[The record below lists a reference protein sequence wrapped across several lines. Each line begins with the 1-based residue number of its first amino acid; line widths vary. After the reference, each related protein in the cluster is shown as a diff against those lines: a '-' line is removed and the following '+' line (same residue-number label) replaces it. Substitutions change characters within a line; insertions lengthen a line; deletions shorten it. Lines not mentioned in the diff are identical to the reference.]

1 MYQKWYNN
9 TMIRNEENKLD
20 VIFFKLHSGKE
31 PVREWLKE
39 REKPDRL
46 IIGTDIKTVQY
57 GFPIGMPL
65 VRPMGDGLYEV
76 RSDLS
81 NKRISRVFFCVENEQ
96 VILLHGFI
104 KKSQKTPDNE
114 LDIARKRYKMLKGG

>member
-1 MYQKWYNN
+1 
-9 TMIRNEENKLD
+9 MIRNEENKLE
-20 VIFFKLHSGKE
+20 VIFFKLLSGKE

-39 REKPDRL
+39 LEKSDRL

-57 GFPIGMPL
+57 GFPLGMPL

-81 NKRISRVFFCVENEQ
+81 SKRISRVFFSVENEQ

-104 KKSQKTPDNE
+104 KKSRKTPDNE
-114 LDIARKRYKMLKGG
+114 LEIARKRYKMLKGG

>member
-1 MYQKWYNN
+1 
-9 TMIRNEENKLD
+9 MIRNEENKLE
-20 VIFFKLHSGKE
+20 VIFFKLLSGKE

-39 REKPDRL
+39 LDKKDRL

-65 VRPMGDGLYEV
+65 VRPMGGGIYEV

-81 NKRISRVFFCVENEQ
+81 SRRISRVFFCVEDET

-114 LDIARKRYKMLKGG
+114 LEIAKKRYKMLKGG

>member
-1 MYQKWYNN
+1 
-9 TMIRNEENKLD
+9 MIRDEENKLD
-20 VIFFKLHSGKE
+20 VIFFKLLSGKE
-31 PVREWLKE
+31 PVREWLKDLD
-39 REKPDRL
+39 KDDRL
-46 IIGTDIKTVQY
+46 TIGTDIKTVQY

-76 RSDLS
+76 RSNLS
-81 NKRISRVFFCVENEQ
+81 DKMISRVFFCVESEK

-114 LDIARKRYKMLKGG
+114 LETARKRYKMLKGGLI

>member
-1 MYQKWYNN
+1 MYQKWYNGC
-9 TMIRNEENKLD
+9 MERNEENKFE
-20 VIFFKLHSGKE
+20 VTFFKLLSGKE

-39 REKPDRL
+39 LEKTDRL
-46 IIGTDIKTVQY
+46 IIGIDIKTVQY

-65 VRPMGDGLYEV
+65 VRPMKDGLFEV

-81 NKRISRVFFCVENEQ
+81 SKRISRVFFCVEDET

-114 LDIARKRYKMLKGG
+114 IEIARKRYKMLKGG

>member
-1 MYQKWYNN
+1 
-9 TMIRNEENKLD
+9 MIRNEENKLE
-20 VIFFKLHSGKE
+20 VVFYKLLSGKE

-39 REKPDRL
+39 LGKKDRL

-65 VRPMGDGLYEV
+65 VRAMGSGVYEV
-76 RSDLS
+76 RSNLS
-81 NKRISRVFFCVENEQ
+81 SKRISRVFFCVEDDT
-96 VILLHGFI
+96 VVLLHGFI

-114 LDIARKRYKMLKGG
+114 LETAYKRYKMLKGG

>member
-1 MYQKWYNN
+1 ME
-9 TMIRNEENKLD
+9 RNEENKLE
-20 VIFFKLHSGKE
+20 VIFFKLLSGKE
-31 PVREWLKE
+31 PVRDWLKE
-39 REKPDRL
+39 LCREDRI

-65 VRPMGDGLYEV
+65 VRPMKDGLYEV
-76 RSDLS
+76 RSSLS
-81 NKRISRVFFCVENEQ
+81 DKRISRIFFCVEDEK

-114 LDIARKRYKMLKGG
+114 LELARKRYKMLKGG